1 MSNHDDAA
9 LREVLSAAEAVLA
22 ARENQML
29 TSEEWDALE
38 HAVAAATQPPAGTPR
53 DEMFSVTENILIR
66 AVTPTR
72 GTPYQHTCDKDV
84 FESVAHAIEDLG
96 AASFTYEE
104 VRQTVQA
111 PFTQVA
117 VAVAFLK
124 ERGCIVPTVRRRHV
138 AAMSGFHADAM
149 LEWHALRENAP
160 APGRC
165 SEPASS

>member
-38 HAVAAATQPPAGTPR
+38 HAVAAATQPPPSTPR
-53 DEMFSVTENILIR
+53 DETFTVTENILVR
-66 AVTPTR
+66 AVVPAR

-84 FESVAHAIEDLG
+84 FESVAHAVDELNG
-96 AASFTYEE
+96 ASFTYEE
-104 VRQTVQA
+104 IRQKIEA

-117 VAVAFLK
+117 VAVAFLR
-124 ERGCIVPTVRRRHV
+124 ERGCIVSSQRRRSV
-138 AAMSGFHADAM
+138 AATNDVYLDAM
-149 LEWHALRENAP
+149 IEWHALSHAASAP
-160 APGRC
+160 
-165 SEPASS
+165 

>member
-38 HAVAAATQPPAGTPR
+38 HAVAAATQPPPSTPR
-53 DEMFSVTENILIR
+53 DETFTVTENILIR
-66 AVTPTR
+66 AVTPAR

-84 FESVAHAIEDLG
+84 FESVAHAIDELNG
-96 AASFTYEE
+96 ASFTYEE
-104 VRQTVQA
+104 VRQSIEA

-117 VAVAFLK
+117 VAVAFLR
-124 ERGCIVPTVRRRHV
+124 ERGCIVPAQRRRSV
-138 AAMSGFHADAM
+138 AATNDVYLDAMIEFHALA
-149 LEWHALRENAP
+149 EEK
-160 APGRC
+160 PG
-165 SEPASS
+165 